1 MSWRLRPLDTST
13 ETLIY
18 IGPTLTARGLTQF
31 TVYRGSLP
39 DYVSGLMREH
49 PCLRA
54 LVVPVGRLVQARR
67 GLTQKGSLQHM
78 MYERA
83 LAELRN
89 NPKEA

>member
-1 MSWRLRPLDTST
+1 MDTST
-13 ETLIY
+13 ESLIY

-49 PCLRA
+49 PCLRP
-54 LVVPVGRLVQARR
+54 LIIPVGELVRARSELMQR
-67 GLTQKGSLQHM
+67 GSLRHT
-78 MYERA
+78 MYVRA
-83 LAELRN
+83 LTALR